1 MYLHDMATNT
11 QLTKL
16 FFLDSTAG
24 IKRIASHELD
34 HPIKVIRDNSMDD
47 GLKEGQQEG
56 SDFIFLS
63 NRCKIFKDIFG
74 GDLENVEFD
83 IDWWNKRFDNRE
95 KNLVDRE
102 RGFIDG
108 HFNLGWGRCG
118 VNERTYV
125 SQTKSPRFLLALP
138 HMINKNTDVA
148 YQKLGN
154 IPDLVQTFCDEF
166 IRENGEKLMPCKSR
180 DDVFGAKL
188 REATQQKHSR
198 FEAYTIVRQS
208 LDDEDGL
215 VGTKRHVDG
224 PNCKRVGYQTT
235 CVFSFL
241 CVWKEEKYRIT
252 FICYTRNSCGH
263 WMNDNKIALH
273 LREKIKDYI
282 IQSNGDLR
290 YEAWSLKD
298 DMSHHKIREI
308 DHIKKLVPPD
318 ESIGDLVYKRRNP
331 DCEWDQNK
339 DKNKSL
345 EWTKHRYNDEKQ
357 NYRKKKSSKSKIIKV
372 QEFVNRYGYV
382 SSYAHGI
389 NCMST
394 NHKLD

>member
-11 QLTKL
+11 QLTKRL
-16 FFLDSTAG
+16 FLDSTAG

-74 GDLENVEFD
+74 GDLEKVEFD
-83 IDWWNKRFDNRE
+83 VDWWNERFDNRE

-166 IRENGEKLMPCKSR
+166 IRENGEILMPCKSR

-188 REATQQKHSR
+188 REATQQKHLR
-198 FEAYTIVRQS
+198 FEACTIV
-208 LDDEDGL
+208 
-215 VGTKRHVDG
+215 
-224 PNCKRVGYQTT
+224 
-235 CVFSFL
+235 
-241 CVWKEEKYRIT
+241 
-252 FICYTRNSCGH
+252 
-263 WMNDNKIALH
+263 
-273 LREKIKDYI
+273 
-282 IQSNGDLR
+282 
-290 YEAWSLKD
+290 
-298 DMSHHKIREI
+298 
-308 DHIKKLVPPD
+308 
-318 ESIGDLVYKRRNP
+318 
-331 DCEWDQNK
+331 
-339 DKNKSL
+339 
-345 EWTKHRYNDEKQ
+345 
-357 NYRKKKSSKSKIIKV
+357 
-372 QEFVNRYGYV
+372 
-382 SSYAHGI
+382 
-389 NCMST
+389 
-394 NHKLD
+394 